1 MFWKWTVW
9 LGENTYGVQAD
20 PLPPTAP
27 SLSWGG
33 GIVRF
38 QSGASLLH
46 MVAIWGAPQKEMK
59 TQGELGTST
68 VAFRTHL
75 QLLCLALR
83 MLCFPLVRKTI
94 HLSPF
99 FLSPPC
105 CVGLPTRIKKLA
117 LSQLGKTFKIKCVHL
132 GVGVGVTSWSPFS
145 RWPLNISGAGF
156 IFVCHP
162 PRGSN
167 WKWWGENPFV

>member
-20 PLPPTAP
+20 PLPSTAP

-38 QSGASLLH
+38 QLGASLLH
-46 MVAIWGAPQKEMK
+46 MAAIWGAPQKEMK
-59 TQGELGTST
+59 TQRELRTST

-99 FLSPPC
+99 FLPPPC

-117 LSQLGKTFKIKCVHL
+117 LSQLGKTFKIKCVHFGGGGGGHIMVSFQQMTL
-132 GVGVGVTSWSPFS
+132 KYLWGRIHFRPSPS
-145 RWPLNISGAGF
+145 KGF
-156 IFVCHP
+156 
-162 PRGSN
+162 
-167 WKWWGENPFV
+167 